1 MVSGYCQSKLDGKTT
16 RTKFLVRGRSVFGL
30 HSLSE
35 SYSSPFADKVTE
47 TPGEILNTPF
57 VFLSELA
64 PCNLRRCTYWYAVE
78 RIVIVTSLPQ
88 NVLMQIEDDT
98 SLKDV
103 ENQESQDPSVPITRN
118 NGDVTTLV
126 YGSRSTILE
135 LSGHP
140 ILTDFG
146 QIRLVE
152 GCVNQDWWMPD
163 LYRAQEVLLQ
173 LPCWGFPVDIW
184 SIGVMT
190 LELLEGKNLFDPI
203 DHVHCQW
210 EGLTDFVLLPN
221 VNLLLTKRDD
231 RELDI
236 RSPNTR
242 DLFRELCHDIP
253 PGEEKDQVLRFIR
266 KILTWDQEA
275 RATSNEIILDEW
287 LTRPVEAVV

>member
-1 MVSGYCQSKLDGKTT
+1 
-16 RTKFLVRGRSVFGL
+16 
-30 HSLSE
+30 
-35 SYSSPFADKVTE
+35 
-47 TPGEILNTPF
+47 
-57 VFLSELA
+57 
-64 PCNLRRCTYWYAVE
+64 
-78 RIVIVTSLPQ
+78 
-88 NVLMQIEDDT
+88 MQIEDDT

-184 SIGVMT
+184 SIGVMVSSAWSGSSSMFT
-190 LELLEGKNLFDPI
+190 EALGI
-203 DHVHCQW
+203 DT
-210 EGLTDFVLLPN
+210 GA
-221 VNLLLTKRDD
+221 
-231 RELDI
+231 
-236 RSPNTR
+236 
-242 DLFRELCHDIP
+242 
-253 PGEEKDQVLRFIR
+253 PGGQKPL
-266 KILTWDQEA
+266 
-275 RATSNEIILDEW
+275 
-287 LTRPVEAVV
+287 